1 MLTDMTDCSEHQF
14 EIVKAFLDTLVD
26 DLTSL
31 ESIKRGL
38 YEVSSDLNLGRVIG
52 DIPQSSND
60 NEIRL
65 LAENRVL
72 FISDFGFDSKASFD
86 VPFSTN
92 SGAPGKINVSPVP
105 DHIFTESEKETIIT
119 ILRIAD
125 IQISR
130 HFAINEVKES
140 AMRQMLT
147 GLPNADG
154 YMRIIA
160 DKFSNGSIYNY
171 DSFYF
176 DLKGFGLINKR
187 YGQKGGN
194 KALAAYAKKLKSF
207 FTYDE
212 VLGHLGG
219 DNFVALVTAG
229 ERSKEFQ
236 NMLLKGI
243 DIEVETPEGEK
254 NLVRVTSVV
263 GFTHIIPPITI
274 NRVISDP
281 SVALNNAKRNKK
293 AIVELTED
301 ISYQAMRAKVIEQ
314 SFDKAL
320 NNGEFVVY
328 YQPKVNSVTGE
339 IIGAEALTRWF
350 EKGQMIPP
358 MSFIP
363 VLENSGKINLLDL
376 HMLEMVCG
384 DVRNWINL
392 GNKPVPVSVNFSRRD
407 LNDPKLPDK
416 IMEVIKKF
424 DLPRELVIIE
434 VTETA
439 SEEEKEFMV
448 NFLGKLKNYGIE
460 TSIDDFGTGY
470 SSLSV
475 LREYPINEIKIDR
488 SFINKNLNESD
499 EVIIHSI
506 IDMARKLDIDVITE
520 GVEDVEQ
527 KDFLH
532 NVGCDRLQG
541 FLYDKPL
548 PKDLF
553 EKRLLKGRYEIE

>member
-1 MLTDMTDCSEHQF
+1 MTDSTDHRF
-14 EIVKAFLDTLVD
+14 DLVKKFLDILLEDTS
-26 DLTSL
+26 SL

-38 YEVSSDLNLGRVIG
+38 YDISSDLNLGRVIG
-52 DIPQSSND
+52 EIPQSSND
-60 NEIRL
+60 DELRL

-72 FISDFGFDSKASFD
+72 FISDFGFDAKGSFD
-86 VPFSTN
+86 VEFSTN
-92 SGAPGKINVSPVP
+92 SGAPGTMNIAPVP
-105 DHIFTESEKETIIT
+105 SHQFTDAEKETIIA
-119 ILRIAD
+119 IIRIAD

-130 HFAINEVKES
+130 FFAINEVIES
-140 AMRQMLT
+140 SMRQKLT
-147 GLPNADG
+147 GLPNSDG
-154 YMRIIA
+154 YFRKVRE
-160 DKFSNGSIYNY
+160 KFSNSSIYNY
-171 DSFYF
+171 DSYYF
-176 DLKGFGLINKR
+176 DLKGFGLVNKR
-187 YGQKGGN
+187 YGQKEAN
-194 KALAAYAKKLKSF
+194 KIMFDYARKLNSF
-207 FTYDE
+207 FNRDE

-236 NMLLKGI
+236 NMLLKGV
-243 DIEVETPEGEK
+243 DVEGENSDGEK
-254 NLVRVTSVV
+254 GLIRITAVV
-263 GFTHIIPPITI
+263 GYTHIIPPITI
-274 NRVISDP
+274 NRIVSDP
-281 SVALNNAKRNKK
+281 AMALANAKRNKK

-314 SFDKAL
+314 SFEKAL
-320 NNGEFVVY
+320 NNGEFVIY

-350 EKGQMIPP
+350 ENGQMISP
-358 MSFIP
+358 MAFVP
-363 VLENSGKINLLDL
+363 VLENSGKINKLDL
-376 HMLEMVCG
+376 HMLEQVCS
-384 DVRNWINL
+384 DIHNWITI
-392 GNKPVPVSVNFSRRD
+392 GNKPVPVSVNFSRKD
-407 LNDPKLPDK
+407 LNDPQLPDK
-416 IMEVIKKF
+416 IMEVIESNN
-424 DLPRELVIIE
+424 LPKELIIIE

-439 SEEEKEFMV
+439 SEEEKDFMV

-488 SFINKNLNESD
+488 SFINKKLNGSD
-499 EVIIHSI
+499 EVIIQSI
-506 IDMARKLDIDVITE
+506 IDMAKKLDIDVITE
-520 GVEDVEQ
+520 GVEDIIQ

-553 EKRLLKGRYEIE
+553 EKRLLKGKYEVD